1 MERHKYSYVTE
12 KFAQAVGL
20 LATGVGG
27 IKERLL
33 HSCTR
38 LTGFSADSFPEH
50 LQEYWQDIDALMC
63 SQKPVTNGQGEVKI
77 GVFKNSIDHMSEAD
91 CVSLA
96 NQIYD
101 LKIMLEDL

>member
-1 MERHKYSYVTE
+1 
-12 KFAQAVGL
+12 
-20 LATGVGG
+20 
-27 IKERLL
+27 
-33 HSCTR
+33 
-38 LTGFSADSFPEH
+38 
-50 LQEYWQDIDALMC
+50 MC
-63 SQKPVTNGQGEVKI
+63 SQKHVTNGQGEVKI